1 MLTGRAT
8 LYGTAVGGEAG
19 AFKAIN
25 IIRNEIDKT
34 MAYTGCRRWT
44 RSPPTS
50 SSAIARATGWRHGD
64 GHGVMARLDRC
75 LNIYD
80 LRDAAKRRLPKGVF
94 DFVDRAT
101 EDHIAVANNR
111 SAFERIKLRHR
122 ALVDVSGRS
131 VATTLFGKP
140 ASLPMAIAPTGAAG
154 LCWHEGEL
162 ELAKAAAKAKIP
174 LTLSTAS
181 MTSMEK
187 IAKAGGPEVGGR
199 LWFQL
204 YVWKRRDL
212 SHQLI
217 ERANRNGFE
226 ALIVTVNSPV
236 SANREYNTHNGFGL
250 PFNPT
255 VRFTFDMMRHPAWVT
270 GVLMKYFT
278 SIGFPTPRELSG
290 GLPPVGAQR
299 RRCPRCAAGD
309 SLDWND
315 IAKFRDIWPGIL
327 MLKGVNRPDDA
338 VKALSY
344 GIDGI
349 VVSNHGGRNMD
360 SAAAT
365 LDVLP
370 EIAEAVGDRMTLVL
384 DSGVRRGSDIVKA
397 LALGAKAVLT
407 GRATLYGT
415 AVGGEA
421 GALKAIDIL
430 KNEADKTMA
439 YTGCRTVDE
448 ISTDI
453 FFGQRE
459 GNRLRDR
466 VTDSV

>member
-1 MLTGRAT
+1 MT
-8 LYGTAVGGEAG
+8 
-19 AFKAIN
+19 
-25 IIRNEIDKT
+25 
-34 MAYTGCRRWT
+34 
-44 RSPPTS
+44 
-50 SSAIARATGWRHGD
+50 
-64 GHGVMARLDRC
+64 RLDRC
-75 LNIYD
+75 LNVYD

-101 EDHIAVANNR
+101 EDHLAVANNR

-187 IAKAGGPEVGGR
+187 IAQHGGPGVGGR

-204 YVWKRRDL
+204 YVWKQREL

-226 ALIVTVNSPV
+226 ALIVTVDSPV

-278 SIGFPTPRELSG
+278 SIGFPRHENYPEDYRKSVLSG
-290 GLPPVGAQR
+290 VGAR
-299 RRCPRCAAGD
+299 DAMRAD

-315 IAKFRDIWPGIL
+315 IAKFRDMWPGIL

-370 EIAEAVGDRMTLVL
+370 DIAEAVGDRMTLIL

-421 GALKAIDIL
+421 GALKAISML

-448 ISTDI
+448 ITTDI

-459 GNRLRDR
+459 GNRLRDQA
-466 VTDSV
+466 VAAF